1 MAWNEP
7 GGGNQHDPWSSG
19 GRRGNNDRGNRNGG
33 NDGGNGG
40 NNPNGNNQNGNNQG
54 PPDLDEALKKF
65 QDKLNNMLGGG
76 GRRKGGGKRA
86 GGGRSGGGKPRNALA
101 LPGLVVVAALAI
113 WAATGFYLVDQ
124 SERGVVLRF
133 GEYQDT
139 VSPGLHWNPPLIDD
153 VRMVNVTRVRS
164 LTQTQSMLTRDENIV
179 EVEISAQY
187 QVANPQDFV
196 LNVRDPGLSIE
207 NALDS
212 SLRHVV
218 GGTDMIDILTSGREI
233 LGSSV
238 ASRLQAYLDA
248 YGAGIRLQTINI
260 ESTSAPAPVI
270 DAFDDVIRAR
280 EDRQRTINEG
290 MAYANAIIPA
300 AQGQAQRIVEQ
311 GQGYRESVVAEAQ
324 GQANRF
330 NALLGEYQNS
340 PLVMRERMYLD
351 AIEDVFG
358 NTPKVLLD
366 VSDNAPLMYLPLDQ
380 LRSGSNGNRQSSGQ
394 SASGS
399 DSNSGEE
406 LDPQVIDRL
415 RATQGA
421 SSSSSSSNNSS
432 IRREGR

>member
-19 GRRGNNDRGNRNGG
+19 GRRGGNSGGDRGE
-33 NDGGNGG
+33 NGG
-40 NNPNGNNQNGNNQG
+40 NNGGNNNGGNNGGKNQG

-65 QDKLNNMLGGG
+65 QDKLNGMLGGG
-76 GRRKGGGKRA
+76 GKKRGGGSGK
-86 GGGRSGGGKPRNALA
+86 GKGGGGKPRNSLA
-101 LPGLVVVAALAI
+101 LPGLLVVVALAI
-113 WAATGFYLVDQ
+113 WAASGFYLVDQ

-133 GEYQDT
+133 GEYQGIVD
-139 VSPGLHWNPPLIDD
+139 PGLQWNPPLIDD

-164 LTQTQSMLTRDENIV
+164 VSQTQSMLTRDENIV

-187 QVANPQDFV
+187 QVANPRDFM
-196 LNVRDPGLSIE
+196 LNVRDPALSLE

-212 SLRHVV
+212 ALRHVV

-238 ASRLQAYLDA
+238 ASRLQTYLDA

-260 ESTSAPAPVI
+260 ESTSAPEPVI

-290 MAYANAIIPA
+290 IAYANAIIPA
-300 AQGQAQRIVEQ
+300 AQGQAQRVVEQ

-330 NALLGEYQNS
+330 NSLLTEYRNA
-340 PLVMRERMYLD
+340 PGTMRERMYLD
-351 AIEDVFG
+351 AIEEVFSG
-358 NTPKVLLD
+358 TPKVLLD
-366 VSDNAPLMYLPLDQ
+366 VSDSAPLMYLPLDQ
-380 LRSGSNGNRQSSGQ
+380 MRNGSANSSN
-394 SASGS
+394 ASGS
-399 DSNSGEE
+399 SNSNDDEAIDPRV
-406 LDPQVIDRL
+406 LDSL
-415 RATQGA
+415 RNSSQG
-421 SSSSSSSNNSS
+421 SSSSSNNGT

>member
-19 GRRGNNDRGNRNGG
+19 GRRGGNDNDGNRGSN
-33 NDGGNGG
+33 NGG
-40 NNPNGNNQNGNNQG
+40 NNGNKGGGNQG

-65 QDKLNNMLGGG
+65 QDKLNSMLGGG
-76 GRRKGGGKRA
+76 KKGGSKKSDGGGGGGK
-86 GGGRSGGGKPRNALA
+86 SRNPFA
-101 LPGLVVVAALAI
+101 LPGLLIIVALAI
-113 WAATGFYLVDQ
+113 WAAMGFYLVDQ

-133 GEYQDT
+133 GEFQGI
-139 VSPGLHWNPPLIDD
+139 VEPGLQWNPPLIDD

-187 QVANPQDFV
+187 QVANPRDFV
-196 LNVRDPGLSIE
+196 LNVRDPAISIE

-212 SLRHVV
+212 ALRHVV

-238 ASRLQAYLDA
+238 SSRLQSYLDN

-300 AQGQAQRIVEQ
+300 AQGQAQRVVEQ

-330 NALLGEYQNS
+330 NSLLSEYGNA
-340 PLVMRERMYLD
+340 PDIMRERMYLD
-351 AIEDVFG
+351 TMEDVFS
-358 NTPKVLLD
+358 NSPKVLLD
-366 VSDNAPLMYLPLDQ
+366 VSENAPLMYLPLDQ
-380 LRSGSNGNRQSSGQ
+380 MRGGTSGNRSNSSSGNSENSSDEQLDADVLERLRS
-394 SASGS
+394 
-399 DSNSGEE
+399 
-406 LDPQVIDRL
+406 
-415 RATQGA
+415 TQ
-421 SSSSSSSNNSS
+421 SSSSTNTNSSNS

>member
-19 GRRGNNDRGNRNGG
+19 GRRGGSDGDGNR
-33 NDGGNGG
+33 GG
-40 NNPNGNNQNGNNQG
+40 NNGDNNNGNNGNKGGNNQG

-65 QDKLNNMLGGG
+65 QDKLNSMLGGG
-76 GRRKGGGKRA
+76 KKGGSKKSNGGGGGKN
-86 GGGRSGGGKPRNALA
+86 RNPFA
-101 LPGLVVVAALAI
+101 LPGLLIIVALAI
-113 WAATGFYLVDQ
+113 WAAMGFYLVDQ

-133 GEYQDT
+133 GEYQGIVD
-139 VSPGLHWNPPLIDD
+139 PGLQWNPPLIDE

-164 LTQTQSMLTRDENIV
+164 LSQTQSMLTHDENIV

-187 QVANPQDFV
+187 QVANPRDFV
-196 LNVRDPGLSIE
+196 LNVRDPSISIE

-212 SLRHVV
+212 ALRHVV

-238 ASRLQAYLDA
+238 SSRLQSYLDN
-248 YGAGIRLQTINI
+248 YGVGIHLQTINI
-260 ESTSAPAPVI
+260 ESTSAPGPVI

-280 EDRQRTINEG
+280 EDRQRTINQG
-290 MAYANAIIPA
+290 IAYANAIIPE

-330 NALLGEYQNS
+330 NSLLSEYSNS
-340 PLVMRERMYLD
+340 PDIMRERMYLD
-351 AIEDVFG
+351 TIEEVFS
-358 NTPKVLLD
+358 NSPKVLLD
-366 VSDNAPLMYLPLDQ
+366 VSENAPLMYLPLDQ
-380 LRSGSNGNRQSSGQ
+380 LRGGSSRNSS
-394 SASGS
+394 SSS
-399 DSNSGEE
+399 DANSDEP
-406 LDPQVIDRL
+406 LDPSVLERL
-415 RATQGA
+415 RNTQG
-421 SSSSSSSNNSS
+421 SSSSSSNTNSGS

>member
-19 GRRGNNDRGNRNGG
+19 GRRGGSDGDGNR
-33 NDGGNGG
+33 GG
-40 NNPNGNNQNGNNQG
+40 NNGDNNGNKGGNNQG

-65 QDKLNNMLGGG
+65 QDKLNSMLGGG
-76 GRRKGGGKRA
+76 KKGGGNKT
-86 GGGRSGGGKPRNALA
+86 GGGGSDKNRNPFA
-101 LPGLVVVAALAI
+101 LPGLLIIVALAV
-113 WAATGFYLVDQ
+113 WAAMGFYLVDQ

-133 GEYQDT
+133 GEYQD
-139 VSPGLHWNPPLIDD
+139 VVNPGLQWNPPLIDD

-164 LTQTQSMLTRDENIV
+164 LSQTQSMLTRDENIV

-187 QVANPQDFV
+187 QVANPSDFV
-196 LNVRDPGLSIE
+196 LNVRDPAISIE

-212 SLRHVV
+212 ALRHVV

-238 ASRLQAYLDA
+238 ASRLQSYLDN
-248 YGAGIRLQTINI
+248 YGAGISLQTINI

-280 EDRQRTINEG
+280 EDRQRTINQG
-290 MAYANAIIPA
+290 IAYANAIIPE

-330 NALLGEYQNS
+330 NSLLSEYSNA
-340 PLVMRERMYLD
+340 PDIMRERMYLD
-351 AIEDVFG
+351 TMEEVFG
-358 NTPKVLLD
+358 KTPKVLLD
-366 VSDNAPLMYLPLDQ
+366 VSENAPLMYLPLDQ
-380 LRSGSNGNRQSSGQ
+380 LRGGSSRNSLSS
-394 SASGS
+394 S
-399 DSNSGEE
+399 DANSDEQ
-406 LDPQVIDRL
+406 LDPSVLERL
-415 RATQGA
+415 RNTQG
-421 SSSSSSSNNSS
+421 SSSSSSNTSSSS

>member
-19 GRRGNNDRGNRNGG
+19 GSRGSNSGNKGPENG
-33 NDGGNGG
+33 NNGG
-40 NNPNGNNQNGNNQG
+40 NNGGGNNQG

-65 QDKLNNMLGGG
+65 QDKLNSMLGGG
-76 GRRKGGGKRA
+76 GKKKGGGGQ
-86 GGGRSGGGKPRNALA
+86 GGGGNKPRNIFA
-101 LPGLVVVAALAI
+101 LPGVLIVVGLAI
-113 WAATGFYLVDQ
+113 WAASGFYLVDQ

-133 GEYQDT
+133 GKFQEVVT
-139 VSPGLHWNPPLIDD
+139 PGLQWNPPLIDD

-187 QVANPQDFV
+187 QVSNPSDFV
-196 LNVRDPGLSIE
+196 LNLRNPNLSIE

-238 ASRLQAYLDA
+238 SSRLQSYLDS

-260 ESTSAPAPVI
+260 ESTSAPDPVI

-290 MAYANAIIPA
+290 IAYANAIIPE
-300 AQGQAQRIVEQ
+300 AQGQAQRLVEQ

-330 NALLGEYQNS
+330 NSLLSEYRNS
-340 PLVMRERMYLD
+340 PDIMRERMYLD

-358 NTPKVLLD
+358 STPKVLLD
-366 VSDNAPLMYLPLDQ
+366 VSKNAPLMYLPLDQ
-380 LRSGSNGNRQSSGQ
+380 MRGNSSRSSSSNSDEELDPRVLERMSSGQ
-394 SASGS
+394 SSG
-399 DSNSGEE
+399 
-406 LDPQVIDRL
+406 
-415 RATQGA
+415 
-421 SSSSSSSNNSS
+421 SSSNSSNSS
-432 IRREGR
+432 VRREGR

>member
-7 GGGNQHDPWSSG
+7 GGGNQHDPWSGG
-19 GRRGNNDRGNRNGG
+19 GRRGGSGG
-33 NDGGNGG
+33 GGG
-40 NNPNGNNQNGNNQG
+40 GNNQG

-65 QDKLNNMLGGG
+65 QDKLNGMLGGG
-76 GRRKGGGKRA
+76 RGKGGN
-86 GGGRSGGGKPRNALA
+86 SGGGGSRGGKSRNPLT
-101 LPGLVVVAALAI
+101 LPGLLVIVAVAI

-133 GEYQDT
+133 GKFQDVVT
-139 VSPGLHWNPPLIDD
+139 PGLHWNPPLIDD

-164 LTQTQSMLTRDENIV
+164 LTQTQSMLTQDENIV

-187 QVANPQDFV
+187 QVNNPRDFV
-196 LNVRDPGLSIE
+196 LNVRSPELSIE

-212 SLRHVV
+212 ALRHVV

-238 ASRLQAYLDA
+238 ASRLQAYLDN
-248 YGAGIRLQTINI
+248 YGTGIRLQTINI

-300 AQGQAQRIVEQ
+300 AQGQAQRLIEQ

-324 GQANRF
+324 GRVNRF
-330 NALLGEYQNS
+330 NSLLGEYQNS
-340 PLVMRERMYLD
+340 PEIMRERLYLD
-351 AIEDVFG
+351 AITEVFG
-358 NTPKVLLD
+358 KTNKVLID
-366 VSDNAPLMYLPLDQ
+366 VSESSPLMYLPLDQ
-380 LRSGSNGNRQSSGQ
+380 LRSGSAAGQSEQRSRQSNSDDIDPQLIERLRQQQSSSG
-394 SASGS
+394 GS
-399 DSNSGEE
+399 SNSG
-406 LDPQVIDRL
+406 
-415 RATQGA
+415 
-421 SSSSSSSNNSS
+421 
-432 IRREGR
+432 IRREGRQ